1 MLIDG
6 DGLKLYY
13 TYGDKAG
20 IGLAEKR
27 EAALAPPA
35 GKTGCRTGAAALPAV
50 VPVEQGDD
58 SPFGINCFQFPEME
72 RELGAKYLRW
82 EFAHQLIEPEQG
94 RFDWERTDR
103 IVSEAKAQDIRI
115 LGLISSTAKWN
126 STRPDAADYYSYA
139 PRDHKA
145 LHAYVTAVVNR
156 YKDYIK
162 YWEIWNEPDLPYAW
176 NGSHADFVRVMKT
189 IYEAIKAADPEAKV
203 AAMALDGG
211 FAPFLDAVL
220 AAGGGALFRY
230 LFGPY
235 LRFGGRAPGAACGSQ
250 EPAGQ
255 IQLRQ
260 TDLGH
265 RNRLQHHDRKT

>member
-1 MLIDG
+1 M
-6 DGLKLYY
+6 
-13 TYGDKAG
+13 
-20 IGLAEKR
+20 
-27 EAALAPPA
+27 
-35 GKTGCRTGAAALPAV
+35 
-50 VPVEQGDD
+50 EQGDD